1 MIVEDWP
8 LENIKPYPGN
18 PRNRSKSAVEKVA
31 KSMDEF
37 GVRQPI
43 VVDEAGI
50 ILVGHTR
57 REAAELRKMPTFPVH
72 QALGLTEAQKRAYRI
87 ADNRTNEETTWNISA
102 LELEAANLGD
112 IFTGLERDIFE
123 LPEAPASVKANAE
136 KLKAAKKRGN
146 KKMEAQGDTECYLV
160 VVFPSRDA
168 RETACEE
175 LGLAK
180 DERYVSASII
190 KLRLTGLPESHRNV
204 SAPNRAGAH
213 G

>member
-1 MIVEDWP
+1 MTVEDWP
-8 LENIKPYPGN
+8 LERIIPYDRN
-18 PRNRSKSAVEKVA
+18 PRKRSKKAVEKVA
-31 KSMDEF
+31 ASIGEF

-43 VVDEAGI
+43 VVDETGI

-72 QALGLTEAQKRAYRI
+72 QAFGLSEAQKRAYRI
-87 ADNRTNEETTWNISA
+87 ADNRTNEENTWDIPA
-102 LELEAANLGD
+102 LETELIGLDGM
-112 IFTGLERDIFE
+112 FTGLERDIFE